1 MAARAPNKKKIQDS
15 LELQL
20 WKKGVNIECFQDL
33 ICDYMNLYDI
43 KKSL

>member
-20 WKKGVNIECFQDL
+20 WKKGVNI
-33 ICDYMNLYDI
+33 DI
-43 KKSL
+43 VNIS